1 MIDTTG
7 LYDPDRAATWIAK
20 RRRKGLPLA
29 DMPATL
35 KPADEE
41 AAYAVQARV
50 AALLAPTHGPSYG
63 WKIGATTAAMQG
75 LLNVPAPCAGEML
88 RAGRH
93 EKRAAL
99 RSDSFAR
106 LGIECEIAVELA
118 GPLGDHG
125 PVDAAAAAASVS
137 RVFPAAEIVD
147 DRYGDFRQFG
157 VTGLIADFFF
167 HAGIVLGEPVAGW
180 RDLDLAAVVG
190 RTSANGA
197 VMAEGRGADVLGH
210 PMQSLAWLANRLR
223 VLGRR
228 LEPGQ
233 IVMTGSLP
241 LPYWTRA
248 GDRVEIHLSGL
259 GAVRIDID

>member
-1 MIDTTG
+1 MIDAPG
-7 LYDPDRAATWIAK
+7 LYDPDRAAIWIAEQ
-20 RRRKGLPLA
+20 RRKGLPLA
-29 DMPATL
+29 DMPAAL
-35 KPADEE
+35 KPTTEE
-41 AAYAVQARV
+41 AAYAVQSRV
-50 AALLAPTHGPSYG
+50 AALLAPTHGLSFG
-63 WKIGATTAAMQG
+63 WKIGATTAAMRG

-93 EKRAAL
+93 ENRASL
-99 RSDSFAR
+99 RSDAFTR

-118 GPLGDHG
+118 SPLGDRG

-147 DRYGDFRQFG
+147 DRYGDFRRFG
-157 VTGLIADFFF
+157 VAGLIADFFF
-167 HAGIVLGEPVAGW
+167 HAGIVLGDPVANW

-190 RTSANGA
+190 LTRANGA

-223 VLGRR
+223 LLGRR
-228 LEPGQ
+228 LEAGQ

-241 LPYWTRA
+241 LPYWART
-248 GDRVEIHLSGL
+248 GDKVEIQLSGL